1 MSANIMATRRALL
14 DLLERA
20 KQLLREGKMPV
31 NTTYYRGDPGCT
43 TFTGAELD
51 ELAATARALAADG
64 ATTLQQRVLNYYT
77 IHGTSDVGC
86 DVNDV
91 AAGLGMPLLFVMAA
105 VDLLSSE
112 GQLHSTIDEDHH
124 KSTASD
130 SEEEL
135 AAASADEDY
144 FEMGETLSEEERAR
158 RAKAKAEREGNVQD
172 ISDDDS
178 DVEDALTPF
187 EQRILVYY
195 KEFATSDEGLDINAV
210 AAGLGTTTFQ
220 VRSAVYFLEGQGE
233 LYSTIDDDHHKYTA
247 F

>member
-1 MSANIMATRRALL
+1 
-14 DLLERA
+14 
-20 KQLLREGKMPV
+20 
-31 NTTYYRGDPGCT
+31 
-43 TFTGAELD
+43 
-51 ELAATARALAADG
+51 
-64 ATTLQQRVLNYYT
+64 
-77 IHGTSDVGC
+77 
-86 DVNDV
+86 
-91 AAGLGMPLLFVMAA
+91 MPLLFVMAA

-135 AAASADEDY
+135 AAASADESDDD
-144 FEMGETLSEEERAR
+144 FEMGETLSAEERAR

-233 LYSTIDDDHHKYTA
+233 LYSTIDDDHHKSTTE
-247 F
+247 

>member
-1 MSANIMATRRALL
+1 MATRRALL

-20 KQLLREGKMPV
+20 GQLLREGKMG
-31 NTTYYRGDPGCT
+31 YT
-43 TFTGAELD
+43 TFTGDELN
-51 ELAATARALAADG
+51 ELAATARALVASAEIKVE

-77 IHGTSDVGC
+77 IHGTSGVGC

-135 AAASADEDY
+135 AAASADESDDD
-144 FEMGETLSEEERAR
+144 FEMGETLSAEERAR

-178 DVEDALTPF
+178 DVEDDALVPYQ
-187 EQRILVYY
+187 QRILDFYT
-195 KEFATSDEGLDINAV
+195 EHATSDEGLATYDVAARLGMWTPLVRMAV
-210 AAGLGTTTFQ
+210 A
-220 VRSAVYFLEGQGE
+220 FLSSKGH
-233 LYSTIDDDHHKYTA
+233 LYSTIDDDHHKATA
-247 F
+247 G